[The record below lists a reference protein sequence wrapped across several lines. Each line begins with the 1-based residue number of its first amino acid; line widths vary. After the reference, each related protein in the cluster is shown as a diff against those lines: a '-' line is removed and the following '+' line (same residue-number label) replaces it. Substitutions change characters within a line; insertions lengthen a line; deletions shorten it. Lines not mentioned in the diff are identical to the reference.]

1 MYKSRQPTL
10 TRRESQNFLS
20 KISPKPSL
28 PSDSKLLQASD
39 LEETVKE
46 SEAMN
51 PNLSNSSLSSSISNP
66 SSSSSSIIPGPNDSI
81 GLDSSAESTS
91 LKKIKSNNE
100 MLCKAVKDKLQEFRV
115 LNKKS
120 RNEGVK
126 VVKELK
132 FCQIEL
138 KDMKESVVEIIDEAH
153 LTKEQIL
160 KMKEKLEIENGAND
174 SLKFEEVDLGSARI
188 PDQSC
193 FLVEQIKE
201 LHQEIWKIHN
211 RIERSEEELRNKEDE
226 NRQLKGLIEKLNMS
240 FDKITVESQAKS
252 CGCSNCDIF

>member
-20 KISPKPSL
+20 KANPKAPSA
-28 PSDSKLLQASD
+28 SDFIVIQAND

-46 SEAMN
+46 SSALN
-51 PNLSNSSLSSSISNP
+51 PNQSSSSLSSSISN
-66 SSSSSSIIPGPNDSI
+66 SSSIIPGPNDSI

-100 MLCKAVKDKLQEFRV
+100 ILCKAVKDKLQEFRV

-160 KMKEKLEIENGAND
+160 KMKEKLEIENKEND
-174 SLKFEEVDLGSARI
+174 SLRFEECDMGSARI
-188 PDQSC
+188 PEQSC

-240 FDKITVESQAKS
+240 FDKITVEPQGKR